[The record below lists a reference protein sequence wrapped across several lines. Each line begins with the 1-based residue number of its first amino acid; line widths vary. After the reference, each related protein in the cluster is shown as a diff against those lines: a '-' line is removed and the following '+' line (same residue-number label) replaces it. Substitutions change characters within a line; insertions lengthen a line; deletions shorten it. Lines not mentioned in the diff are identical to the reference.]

1 MSKLFHLISVC
12 LLLFSTLACGQNK
25 NKDYLITISTR
36 HGEIKA
42 VLFDDTPKH
51 KDNFIA
57 LAEAG
62 RFDSTQFHRV
72 IENFMVQGGDVFGK
86 ENLPAE
92 KWPTIPAEIL
102 LNHFHRKGMIAA
114 ARQGN
119 NINPTKASN
128 GSQFYI
134 VQGRTYEE
142 LELTTDFP
150 ALQKAILQ
158 YVQLESQ
165 KPLKEEY
172 NRLYAA
178 QQFDSLS
185 MLILSKRDEIAK
197 SLNLTLSKNYTPEQ
211 IEAYAKM
218 GGTPHLDREYTVFGE
233 VIAGMDVVEKIAK
246 EPTTREVP
254 NEPVYMQVKIER
266 ISKKKITQEYGYSF
280 PEIK

>member
-1 MSKLFHLISVC
+1 MTKLLKFLSLSFLLIS
-12 LLLFSTLACGQNK
+12 SLACGQ

-42 VLFDDTPKH
+42 VLFDDTPEH
-51 KDNFIA
+51 KNNFIA
-57 LAEAG
+57 LAESG

-72 IENFMVQGGDVFGK
+72 IKDFMVQGGDVFGK
-86 ENLPAE
+86 EGLPAE
-92 KWPTIPAEIL
+92 QWPTVPAEIL
-102 LNHFHRKGMIAA
+102 PNHYHRKGMIAA

-119 NINPTKASN
+119 NINPSRASN

-150 ALQKAILQ
+150 ALQKAVLQ

-165 KPLKEEY
+165 KSFKEEY

-178 QQFDSLS
+178 QEFDSLTN
-185 MLILSKRDEIAK
+185 LILSKRDEIAQ
-197 SLNLTLSKNYTPEQ
+197 SLQVTLTKDYTPDQ
-211 IEAYAKM
+211 IQAYATI
-218 GGTPHLDREYTVFGE
+218 GGTPHLDKEYTVFGE
-233 VIAGMDVVEKIAK
+233 VISGMDVVEKIAA

-254 NEPVYMQVKIER
+254 DNPVLMQVKVER
-266 ISKKKITQEYGYSF
+266 VSKKKITEEYGYIY

>member
-1 MSKLFHLISVC
+1 MIKLLKILSLN
-12 LLLFSTLACGQNK
+12 LLLVSSLACGQ

-42 VLFDDTPKH
+42 VLFDDTPEH
-51 KDNFIA
+51 KNNFIA

-72 IENFMVQGGDVFGK
+72 IKDFMVQGGDVFGK
-86 ENLPAE
+86 EGLPAE
-92 KWPTIPAEIL
+92 EWPTVPAEIL
-102 LNHFHRKGMIAA
+102 PNHYHRKGMIAA

-119 NINPTKASN
+119 NINPSRASN

-142 LELTTDFP
+142 LELTTDFL
-150 ALQKAILQ
+150 ALQKAVLQ

-178 QQFDSLS
+178 QEFDSLTN
-185 MLILSKRDEIAK
+185 LILSKRDEIAK
-197 SLNLTLSKNYTPEQ
+197 SLNITLTKDYTPDQ
-211 IEAYAKM
+211 IQAYATI
-218 GGTPHLDREYTVFGE
+218 GGTPHLDQEYTVFGE
-233 VIAGMDVVEKIAK
+233 VISGMDVVEKIAA
-246 EPTTREVP
+246 EPTSREVP
-254 NEPVYMQVKIER
+254 NNPVFMQVKVEKV
-266 ISKKKITQEYGYSF
+266 SKKKITEEYGYVY

>member
-1 MSKLFHLISVC
+1 MTKFLKFLSLSFLWIS
-12 LLLFSTLACGQNK
+12 SLACGQ

-72 IENFMVQGGDVFGK
+72 IKDFMVQGGDVFGK
-86 ENLPAE
+86 EGLPAE
-92 KWPTIPAEIL
+92 QWPTVPAEIL
-102 LNHFHRKGMIAA
+102 PNHYHRKGMIAA

-119 NINPTKASN
+119 NINPSRASN

-134 VQGRTYEE
+134 VQGRTYDE
-142 LELTTDFP
+142 LELTTDFA
-150 ALQKAILQ
+150 ALQKAVFQ

-165 KPLKEEY
+165 REFKEEY

-178 QQFDSLS
+178 QEFDSLTN
-185 MLILSKRDEIAK
+185 LILSKRDEIAQ
-197 SLNLTLSKNYTPEQ
+197 SLKVTLTKDYTPDQ
-211 IEAYAKM
+211 IQAYATV
-218 GGTPHLDREYTVFGE
+218 GGTPHLDKEYTVFGE
-233 VIAGMDVVEKIAK
+233 VISGMDVVEKIAA

-254 NEPVYMQVKIER
+254 DNPVLMQVKVER
-266 ISKKKITQEYGYSF
+266 ISKKKISEQYGYVY

>member
-1 MSKLFHLISVC
+1 MNKLIHC
-12 LLLFSTLACGQNK
+12 LSICFLLVNTLACGQNK
-25 NKDYLITISTR
+25 DYLITITTR

-51 KDNFIA
+51 KDNFIS

-72 IENFMVQGGDVFGK
+72 IKDFMVQGGDVFGK
-86 ENLPAE
+86 EGLPAE
-92 KWPTIPAEIL
+92 QWPTIPAEIST
-102 LNHFHRKGMIAA
+102 NHYHRKGMIAA
-114 ARQGN
+114 ARQGD

-142 LELTTDFP
+142 LELTTDFT
-150 ALQKAILQ
+150 ALQKAVFQ
-158 YVQLESQ
+158 YMQLESQ
-165 KPLKEEY
+165 RPLKEEY
-172 NRLYAA
+172 SRLYAE
-178 QQFDSLS
+178 QKFDSLTN
-185 MLILSKRDEIAK
+185 LILSKRDEIAQALK
-197 SLNLTLSKNYTPEQ
+197 LTLTKTYTPEQ
-211 IEAYAKM
+211 IEAYATI

-233 VIAGMDVVEKIAK
+233 VISGMEVVEKIAA

-254 NEPVYMQVKIER
+254 NDPVLMQVKVEKL
-266 ISKKKITQEYGYSF
+266 SKKKITKEYGYNY

>member
-1 MSKLFHLISVC
+1 MIKLLKILSFN
-12 LLLFSTLACGQNK
+12 LLLVSSLACGQ

-42 VLFDDTPKH
+42 VLFDDTPEH
-51 KDNFIA
+51 KNNFIA

-72 IENFMVQGGDVFGK
+72 IKDFMVQGGDVFGK
-86 ENLPAE
+86 EGLPAE
-92 KWPTIPAEIL
+92 QWPTVPAEIL
-102 LNHFHRKGMIAA
+102 PNHYHRKGMIAA

-119 NINPTKASN
+119 NINPSRASN

-150 ALQKAILQ
+150 ALQKAVLQ

-165 KPLKEEY
+165 KSFKEEY

-178 QQFDSLS
+178 QEFDSLTN
-185 MLILSKRDEIAK
+185 LILSKRDEIAK
-197 SLNLTLSKNYTPEQ
+197 SLNVTLSKDYTPEQ
-211 IEAYAKM
+211 IQAYATV
-218 GGTPHLDREYTVFGE
+218 GGTPHLDQEYTVFGE
-233 VIAGMDVVEKIAK
+233 VISGIDVVEKIAA

-254 NEPVYMQVKIER
+254 DNPVLMQVKVER
-266 ISKKKITQEYGYSF
+266 VSKKKITEEYGYIY